1 MEVAYRSREVGQFAA
16 WVHESDAAMQA
27 ALAARGYRFSESTR
41 AMGMSLDE
49 IRVRRP
55 ELDLASYDGP
65 AYERRFLVPGLLDGA
80 DYRAFNVLVARL
92 DGESVASAMA
102 LDFRGDRGI
111 YNVVTLEHFRRR
123 GLGTALTARLVHDA
137 FESGFQSASLQS
149 TPIAERVYAAV
160 GFRDLGRILEYVPS
174 AHLRQPSAPPGP

>member
-1 MEVAYRSREVGQFAA
+1 MRS
-16 WVHESDAAMQA
+16 
-27 ALAARGYRFSESTR
+27 
-41 AMGMSLDE
+41 
-49 IRVRRP
+49 
-55 ELDLASYDGP
+55 AS
-65 AYERRFLVPGLLDGA
+65 
-80 DYRAFNVLVARL
+80 VARSSTL
-92 DGESVASAMA
+92 RHTTVQRTSGGSWCPVSLTGRTTARSTSSSHVSTARASRAA

-174 AHLRQPSAPPGP
+174 AHLLQPSAPPGP